1 MQRTDEGAARAPC
14 LNAECS
20 GYLLPEVPARHVH
33 RQLSYLHSLFDVAAA
48 RRRVERM
55 RTAHPEISFEG
66 FHTTFGAPAPAAAGH
81 AIRSSSSV
89 SVRRGTNLL
98 SWLCEKCWMR
108 CCFAAA
114 DSGHP
119 ETIKF
124 ETLRRDVEAV
134 LAVCAFNFVDMDE
147 LFAVRAPALK

>member
-1 MQRTDEGAARAPC
+1 
-14 LNAECS
+14 
-20 GYLLPEVPARHVH
+20 
-33 RQLSYLHSLFDVAAA
+33 
-48 RRRVERM
+48 
-55 RTAHPEISFEG
+55 
-66 FHTTFGAPAPAAAGH
+66 
-81 AIRSSSSV
+81 
-89 SVRRGTNLL
+89 
-98 SWLCEKCWMR
+98 MR